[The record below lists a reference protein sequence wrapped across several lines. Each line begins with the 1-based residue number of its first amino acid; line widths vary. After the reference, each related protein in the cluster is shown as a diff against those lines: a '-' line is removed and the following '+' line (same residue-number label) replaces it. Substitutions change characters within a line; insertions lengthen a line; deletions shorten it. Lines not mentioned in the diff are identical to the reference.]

1 MNPSG
6 KMRRM
11 NEEQNLKEN
20 WEKGVTLLSLRII
33 LIFRGGGEELLVP
46 FVLCCRSF
54 WFCNID
60 FISYINPNQMHLTQS
75 RLHTFAINYWLL
87 FVDSLCNSNANNKLG
102 LNNRQGF
109 LMQMKNLLNKV
120 QLRHVV
126 SSVL

>member
-11 NEEQNLKEN
+11 NEEQNPTEN

-33 LIFRGGGEELLVP
+33 LIFRSGGEELLVP

>member
-1 MNPSG
+1 
-6 KMRRM
+6 M

-75 RLHTFAINYWLL
+75 RLHAFAINYWLL